1 MYFVNT
7 KFMWKIAIIGF
18 ILLLIGL
25 CPILVGCDAPPSSE
39 NVRNVRNVCDNN
51 TWTSHGG
58 CMSTKIIEIEGHKY
72 IIMTGYKCGG
82 IIHAESCG
90 CKK

>member
-7 KFMWKIAIIGF
+7 KFMWKIAIVGF
-18 ILLLIGL
+18 VLMIVGL
-25 CPILVGCDAPPSSE
+25 CSIK
-39 NVRNVRNVCDNN
+39 DNA
-51 TWTSHGG
+51 WISHGNFTA
-58 CMSTKIIEIEGHKY
+58 TKVVEIEGHKY
-72 IIMTGYKCGG
+72 VIMIGHYSGG